1 MHIPFCAKKCS
12 YCDFHFSTRFGAYRE
27 EMILSIVKEIKQRR
41 GEALKPLS
49 SIYFGGGT
57 PSLLTIEETS
67 LLLKTI
73 EEHYQRNKNIEVT
86 LEVNPE
92 DISKEKLRSWLNL
105 GVNRLSIGLQSFKKE
120 DLNWMNRGHT
130 DKDALSCVSFAREV
144 GFTNISV
151 DLMYGLPGLSQKEWK
166 NHIDLVL
173 ESGVTHVS
181 AYCLTVEKGT
191 LLSSEIKKGN
201 ISVPEDDAIESQY
214 NTLTSQLNNSGFEQ
228 YEVSNFAYNKLYSQH
243 NSSYWKGIN
252 YIGVGPS
259 AHSFKEGYR
268 RWNIAN
274 NPAYIRSL
282 KMNCGYYEEE
292 FLAQKDLWNE
302 LFLTGFRT
310 RWGVL
315 KGKINDLGGFTTEEA
330 SLLEGYIKNHKIK
343 ELKEAYVL
351 TDNGFLFADAL
362 AQSFFRV
369 Q

>member
-12 YCDFHFSTRFGAYRE
+12 YCDFHFSTRFSAYRE
-27 EMILSIVKEIKQRR
+27 EMILSIAKEIKQRR
-41 GEALKPLS
+41 EEALMPLS

-57 PSLLTIEETS
+57 PSLLTIEEAS

-73 EEHYQRNKNIEVT
+73 KEHYQCNKNIEVT

-92 DISKEKLRSWLNL
+92 DVSKEKLISWLNL
-105 GVNRLSIGLQSFKKE
+105 GINRLSIGLQSFKKE
-120 DLNWMNRGHT
+120 DLKWMNRGHT

-151 DLMYGLPGLSQKEWK
+151 DLMYGLPGLSQKEWQS
-166 NHIDLVL
+166 HIDLVL
-173 ESGVTHVS
+173 GSGITHIS

-201 ISVPEDDAIESQY
+201 VVLPEDVVIESQY
-214 NTLTSQLNNSGFEQ
+214 NTLTSLLKSSGFEQ
-228 YEVSNFAYNKLYSQH
+228 YEVSNFAYNELYSQH
-243 NSSYWKGIN
+243 NSSYWKGVN

-259 AHSFKEGYR
+259 AHSFKKGYR
-268 RWNIAN
+268 RWNVAN

-282 KMNCGYYEEE
+282 KSNSRYYEEE
-292 FLAQKDLWNE
+292 FLSQKDLWNE

-315 KGKINDLGGFTTEEA
+315 KGKISDLGGFTAEEA

-343 ELKEAYVL
+343 DLKEAYVL
-351 TDNGFLFADAL
+351 TDNGFLFADAI